1 MVGGQAE
8 DWSVSPLFCMEFLG
22 SPLFS
27 AQEGS
32 AGVVCLSGQVD
43 SVFLPQKRWNAALPQ
58 RLESH

>member
-1 MVGGQAE
+1 MVERQAE

-32 AGVVCLSGQVD
+32 AGVVYLSGQVG
-43 SVFLPQKRWNAALPQ
+43 SVFLLQEHWNAALPQ
-58 RLESH
+58 RLELH